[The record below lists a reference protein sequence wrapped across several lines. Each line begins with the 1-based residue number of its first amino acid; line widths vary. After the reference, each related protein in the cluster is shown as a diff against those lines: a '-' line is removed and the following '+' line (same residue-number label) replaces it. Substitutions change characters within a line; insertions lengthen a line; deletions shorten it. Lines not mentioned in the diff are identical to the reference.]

1 MICITTEKKKF
12 LYDKNIN
19 ITYEDYLNGNWKIN
33 NQSEKKLWDLVSPRL
48 PNLIKKIVLWKTLE
62 IDSDQYSKIKIS
74 VDKLPG
80 FGVDIEQMDYH
91 SLPKIF
97 CLSFRKDK
105 FPFGI
110 SKIEISHKSTLSL
123 IIIPPGG
130 FNTISRKANELG
142 IENEF
147 SYGYS
152 LTYEI
157 FEKFNKNNVTCNES
171 LNFVE
176 DNCRLNQVELNIKY
190 HPSLLKAVSVG
201 ISHTL
206 FLHINTFSQCQ
217 SQHGVRVSTRRTRHC
232 DSDVLILIHLC

>member
-48 PNLIKKIVLWKTLE
+48 PNLIKKIVLWKTLK

-130 FNTISRKANELG
+130 FTTISRKHNELG
-142 IENEF
+142 IESEF

-152 LTYEI
+152 LNYEI
-157 FEKFNKNNVTCNES
+157 F
-171 LNFVE
+171 
-176 DNCRLNQVELNIKY
+176 
-190 HPSLLKAVSVG
+190 
-201 ISHTL
+201 
-206 FLHINTFSQCQ
+206 
-217 SQHGVRVSTRRTRHC
+217 
-232 DSDVLILIHLC
+232 